1 MIRKL
6 VRYCLAPVFAVL
18 FLAPAA
24 VMAQPVCDCP
34 PSSYA
39 PCHYNFP
46 LMWNLCAHLSFHW
59 HRVTEPPAP
68 FSLSYYDYRS
78 HCPYAEPAALLG
90 FPSIVQRSKAAPEAV
105 PAK

>member
-1 MIRKL
+1 MTGKL
-6 VRYCLAPVFAVL
+6 VRSCLALLLAGL
-18 FLAPAA
+18 LLAPAA

-34 PSSYA
+34 GSSYA

-46 LMWNLCAHLSFHW
+46 LLWNVCAHLSFHW
-59 HRVTEPPAP
+59 HRATEPPPP

-78 HCPYAEPAALLG
+78 HCPYANPSALLG
-90 FPSIVQRSKAAPEAV
+90 FASIVQRSKTAPEGV